1 MWHLLYSEDPS
12 VSPPVLSIFI
22 VFCADEC
29 VRLKK
34 GTYGGLPSKVVL
46 VFNRSPFLYKS

>member
-12 VSPPVLSIFI
+12 VSPPVLSIFM

-29 VRLKK
+29 VRLQA
-34 GTYGGLPSKVVL
+34 LSVVCL
-46 VFNRSPFLYKS
+46 AKWCSF